1 MLKISRGISPAA
13 LVISILALALATTT
27 GAWAG
32 AKIGTKQLRNSSVTS
47 VKIKDQ
53 TIQGQDLA
61 ESTRAE
67 LRGQTGPQGPKGS
80 TGPTGPAGMVLG
92 AAYVPWTAEFTNW
105 MGGSLA
111 KPSVKKIGTGKYCLS
126 GPGWEYRTDR
136 MFVVQPDN
144 TGGQDWT
151 VIGSSDGH
159 YSNQCG
165 SYDGYLVVIFT
176 KLDGTYADANFNIA
190 RLS

>member
-67 LRGQTGPQGPKGS
+67 LRGQT
-80 TGPTGPAGMVLG
+80 
-92 AAYVPWTAEFTNW
+92 AYVPWTAEFTNW

-151 VIGSSDGH
+151 VIGSIDGH